1 MCGIAGAIWTREGM
15 PLPEEVLRQ
24 MAKVIE
30 HRGPDGEGFHCEQNA
45 ANGVALAHRRLS
57 IIDLAGGKQPMCNED
72 ETIWITFN
80 GEIYNYRELRV
91 ELQKQ
96 GHIFRT
102 DSDTETIVHLYEERG
117 MDFLADLRGMFA
129 FALWDRPRGRLI
141 LARDRLGQKPLIYR
155 RENNRLLFAS
165 EIKSI
170 LQVPG
175 VPREVDPHA
184 LSEYLTYLYVP
195 QPRTMLSLIHI

>member
-1 MCGIAGAIWTREGM
+1 MCGIAGAVWTQEGP

-45 ANGVALAHRRLS
+45 SGGVALAHRRLS

-80 GEIYNYRELRV
+80 GEIYNYRELRS

-96 GHIFRT
+96 GHQFRT

-155 RENNRLLFAS
+155 R
-165 EIKSI
+165 
-170 LQVPG
+170 
-175 VPREVDPHA
+175 
-184 LSEYLTYLYVP
+184 
-195 QPRTMLSLIHI
+195 